1 MKKADKT
8 KIVYGDYFL
17 EHEVYAT
24 ERFNLTKVGVVQ
36 EHRLT
41 KAENVGKEKEEIIAH
56 GVTLERGLFLII
68 QDIMA
73 EKKIEYSLKEYIEEW
88 KRERQALANALSDVN
103 EPNS

>member
-8 KIVYGDYFL
+8 RITYGNYFL
-17 EHEVYAT
+17 EHEMYAT
-24 ERFNLTKVGVVQ
+24 ERFNLTKVRAIQ
-36 EHRLT
+36 EHRFT
-41 KAENVGKEKEEIIAH
+41 KAGNVGKEKEEIIAH

>member
-1 MKKADKT
+1 MKKADRT
-8 KIVYGDYFL
+8 RITYENYFL

-24 ERFNLTKVGVVQ
+24 EHFNLTKVGVVQ

-41 KAENVGKEKEEIIAH
+41 KAENVGKEKEAIIAH

-73 EKKIEYSLKEYIEEW
+73 EKGMEYSLKEYIEEW
-88 KRERQALANALSDVN
+88 RRERQALTNALSDVN

>member
-8 KIVYGDYFL
+8 RITYGNYFL
-17 EHEVYAT
+17 EHEMYAT
-24 ERFNLTKVGVVQ
+24 ERFNLTKVGVIQ

>member
-68 QDIMA
+68 QDIMS
-73 EKKIEYSLKEYIEEW
+73 EKGMEYSLKEYIEEW
-88 KRERQALANALSDVN
+88 KRERQALTNALSNVN
-103 EPNS
+103 EPNN